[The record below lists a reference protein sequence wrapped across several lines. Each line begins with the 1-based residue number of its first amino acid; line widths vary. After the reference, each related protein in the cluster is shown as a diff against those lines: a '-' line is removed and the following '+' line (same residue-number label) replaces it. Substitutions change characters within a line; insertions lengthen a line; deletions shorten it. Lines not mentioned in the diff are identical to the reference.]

1 VPKNTKTFDSSDR
14 TKAITALNQA
24 AAAIASAQSTIPA
37 APSEL
42 PLDDVDCTYQ
52 KLNDAKS
59 DIQSAQNALGGK
71 PCGGGKPC

>member
-1 VPKNTKTFDSSDR
+1 VPKNTKTFNSNDR
-14 TKAITALNQA
+14 TKAITALGQA
-24 AAAIASAQSTIPA
+24 ALAIAAAQSTIPS
-37 APSEL
+37 APSIL

-59 DIQSAQNALGGK
+59 DIQSAQDALGGK